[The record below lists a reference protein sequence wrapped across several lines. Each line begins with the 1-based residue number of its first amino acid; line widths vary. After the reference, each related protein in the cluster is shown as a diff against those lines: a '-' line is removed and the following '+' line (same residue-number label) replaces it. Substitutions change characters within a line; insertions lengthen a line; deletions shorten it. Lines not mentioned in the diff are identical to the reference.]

1 MAQGLKILA
10 QPRKFRL
17 YEIELISNHTLRL
30 LPMWVEDGEPVPGET
45 WTDFFSKD
53 AENFFIPNDE
63 EFMKL
68 LDPNTLVQYETAEQK
83 SARLEKEKKRI
94 AEEQR
99 IAEKKQQEEI
109 RIAKEKKG
117 VQGKK
122 HIAVP

>member
-1 MAQGLKILA
+1 
-10 QPRKFRL
+10 
-17 YEIELISNHTLRL
+17 
-30 LPMWVEDGEPVPGET
+30 MWVEDGEPVPGET

-122 HIAVP
+122 HTAVP